1 METSVKQAYA
11 IETDG
16 LTKYYGN
23 FEAVRGLTM
32 RVSKGT
38 ITGFL
43 GQNGAGK
50 SSTIRMLL
58 GMSRPTR
65 GNGRVLDYDI
75 ADEKQSIEM
84 RKRVAYVGE
93 DKRLYDYM
101 TVAQMIGFTK
111 AFFPGWR
118 TDVEQRL
125 LDEFRLPLDR
135 STKKLSKGMRT
146 QLSLLL
152 AFARGSELLILDEPT
167 EGLDPVMAEK
177 LLELV
182 VGAAAEGVT
191 VFFSSH
197 QIAEVEQIADRILL
211 IDRGQLLLDTTL
223 EAIAADFRRI
233 RGVYDVVPKPA
244 ALALEGVERIAVDGR
259 MVSVMVSRNA
269 VTIAERMRAHS
280 AATVEVLPMTLKEIV
295 LESLKRDAGS
305 GTGKAGGGR
314 RDAGSGAATE

>member
-1 METSVKQAYA
+1 MESALKPAYA
-11 IETDG
+11 IETEG
-16 LTKYYGN
+16 LTKYYGD

-32 RVSKGT
+32 RVPKGT

-50 SSTIRMLL
+50 SSTIKMLL

-65 GNGRVLDYDI
+65 GVGHVLDFDI

-101 TVAQMIGFTK
+101 TVGQMIQFTK
-111 AFFPGWR
+111 AFYPGWR
-118 TDVEQRL
+118 DDIEKRL

-135 STKKLSKGMRT
+135 VTKKLSKGMRT
-146 QLSLLL
+146 QTALLL
-152 AFARGSELLILDEPT
+152 AFARGAELLILDEPT

-182 VGAAAEGVT
+182 VGAAADGAT

-223 EAIAADFRRI
+223 ELIAQDFRRI
-233 RGVYDVVPKPA
+233 RGVYDAPLPSG
-244 ALALEGVERIAVDGR
+244 ALAVDGVKRIAVDGR
-259 MVSVMVSRNA
+259 MISVMASHNASR
-269 VTIAERMRAHS
+269 IAERMKAQS
-280 AATVEVLPMTLKEIV
+280 GASNVEIMPMTLKEIV

-305 GTGKAGGGR
+305 G
-314 RDAGSGAATE
+314 AA

>member
-1 METSVKQAYA
+1 MSRTNHEMEISVKQAYA
-11 IETDG
+11 IETEA
-16 LTKYYGN
+16 LTKYYRD

-32 RVSKGT
+32 RVPKGT

-65 GNGRVLDYDI
+65 GNGRVLDFDI

-84 RKRVAYVGE
+84 RKRVAYGGE

-101 TVAQMIGFTK
+101 TVGQMIEFSK
-111 AFFPGWR
+111 AFHPAWR
-118 TDVEQRL
+118 DDIEKKL

-135 STKKLSKGMRT
+135 LTKKLSKGMRT
-146 QLSLLL
+146 QTALLL
-152 AFARGSELLILDEPT
+152 AFARGAELLILDEPT

-182 VGAAAEGVT
+182 VGAAADGPSI
-191 VFFSSH
+191 FFSSH

-211 IDRGQLLLDTTL
+211 IDRGQLVLETTL
-223 EAIAADFRRI
+223 ESISTDFRRI
-233 RGVYDVVPKPA
+233 RGVYESAPTPA
-244 ALALEGVERIAVDGR
+244 ALVLDGVKRVAVDGR
-259 MVSVMVSRNA
+259 TVSVMASHNS
-269 VTIAERMRAHS
+269 VTIAERMRAQS
-280 AATVEVLPMTLKEIV
+280 ATSVEVLPMTLKEIV
-295 LESLKRDAGS
+295 LESLKRDQS
-305 GTGKAGGGR
+305 
-314 RDAGSGAATE
+314 

>member
-1 METSVKQAYA
+1 MEISVKQAYA
-11 IETDG
+11 IETDA
-16 LTKYYGN
+16 LTKYYGD

-32 RVSKGT
+32 RVPKGS

-65 GNGRVLDYDI
+65 GNGRVLDFDI
-75 ADEKQSIEM
+75 ADERQSIEM

-101 TVAQMIGFTK
+101 TVGQMIHFTK
-111 AFFPGWR
+111 AFYPGWR
-118 TDVEQRL
+118 EDIEKKL
-125 LDEFRLPLDR
+125 LEEFRLPLDR
-135 STKKLSKGMRT
+135 LTKKLSKGMRT
-146 QLSLLL
+146 QIALLL
-152 AFARGSELLILDEPT
+152 AFARGAELLILDEPT

-182 VGAAAEGVT
+182 VGAAAEGASI
-191 VFFSSH
+191 FFSSH

-223 EAIAADFRRI
+223 DSLSTDFRRI
-233 RGVYDVVPKPA
+233 RGVYDTAPTPS
-244 ALALEGVERIAVDGR
+244 ALAIDGVKRVAVDGR
-259 MVSVMVSRNA
+259 TVSVMVSHNS
-269 VTIAERMRAHS
+269 VTIAERMRSQS
-280 AATVEVLPMTLKEIV
+280 ASAVEILPMTLKEIV
-295 LESLKRDAGS
+295 LESLKRDQS
-305 GTGKAGGGR
+305 
-314 RDAGSGAATE
+314 

>member
-1 METSVKQAYA
+1 MEINVKQAYA

-16 LTKYYGN
+16 LTKYYGD

-32 RVSKGT
+32 RVPKGT

-65 GNGRVLDYDI
+65 GNGRVLDFDI

-101 TVAQMIGFTK
+101 TVRQMIDFTK
-111 AFFPGWR
+111 AFYPNWR
-118 TDVEQRL
+118 DDIEQKL
-125 LDEFRLPLDR
+125 LEEFRLPLDR
-135 STKKLSKGMRT
+135 PTKKLSKGMRT
-146 QLSLLL
+146 QTALLL
-152 AFARGSELLILDEPT
+152 AFSRGAELLILDEPT

-182 VGAAAEGVT
+182 VGAAADGAT
-191 VFFSSH
+191 IFFSSH

-223 EAIAADFRRI
+223 ESISTDFRRV
-233 RGVYDVVPKPA
+233 RGVYDVAPKPGT
-244 ALALEGVERIAVDGR
+244 LVIDGVKRVAVDGR
-259 MVSVMVSRNA
+259 TVSVMVSHNS
-269 VTIAERMRAHS
+269 VTIAERMRAQS
-280 AATVEVLPMTLKEIV
+280 ASAVEVLPMTLKEIV
-295 LESLKRDAGS
+295 LESLKRDQG
-305 GTGKAGGGR
+305 
-314 RDAGSGAATE
+314 

>member
-1 METSVKQAYA
+1 MPQAGGGTRDAASRFA
-11 IETDG
+11 IETNG
-16 LTKYYGN
+16 LTKYYGD

-32 RVSKGT
+32 RVPNGT

-65 GNGRVLDYDI
+65 GLGRVLDFDI
-75 ADEKQSIEM
+75 ADEEQSIEM

-101 TVAQMIGFTK
+101 TVGQMIQFTK
-111 AFFPGWR
+111 AFYPGWR
-118 TDVEQRL
+118 DDIEKRL
-125 LDEFRLPLDR
+125 LDEFRLPVDR
-135 STKKLSKGMRT
+135 LTRKLSKGMRT
-146 QLSLLL
+146 QTALLL
-152 AFARGSELLILDEPT
+152 AFARGADLLILDEPT

-182 VGAAAEGVT
+182 VGAAADGAT

-197 QIAEVEQIADRILL
+197 QVAEVEQIADRILL

-223 EAIAADFRRI
+223 DNIAQDFRRI
-233 RGVYDVVPKPA
+233 RGIYETPVPTSV
-244 ALALEGVERIAVDGR
+244 LAVDGVKRVAVDGR
-259 MVSVMVSRNA
+259 TVSVMVSHDSVR
-269 VTIAERMRAHS
+269 IAERLKAQSGARN
-280 AATVEVLPMTLKEIV
+280 VEVMPMTLKEIV
-295 LESLKRDAGS
+295 LESLKREEPT
-305 GTGKAGGGR
+305 GTGRGISTR
-314 RDAGSGAATE
+314 E

>member
-1 METSVKQAYA
+1 MEFSVKQAYA
-11 IETDG
+11 IETEA

-32 RVSKGT
+32 RVAKGS

-65 GNGRVLDYDI
+65 GNGRVLDFDI
-75 ADEKQSIEM
+75 VDEKQSIEM

-101 TVAQMIGFTK
+101 TVGQMIEFTK
-111 AFFPGWR
+111 AFYPGWR
-118 TDVEQRL
+118 DDIEKKL
-125 LDEFRLPLDR
+125 LEEFRLPLDR
-135 STKKLSKGMRT
+135 PTKKLSKGMRT
-146 QLSLLL
+146 QTALLL
-152 AFARGSELLILDEPT
+152 AFARGAELLILDEPT

-182 VGAAAEGVT
+182 VGAAADGASI
-191 VFFSSH
+191 FFSSH

-223 EAIAADFRRI
+223 DSISSDFRRI
-233 RGVYDVVPKPA
+233 RGVYDIAPA
-244 ALALEGVERIAVDGR
+244 VSALALDGVKRVAVDGR
-259 MVSVMVSRNA
+259 TVSVMVSHNS
-269 VTIAERMRAHS
+269 VTIAERMRAQS
-280 AATVEVLPMTLKEIV
+280 ATAVEVLPMTLKEIV
-295 LESLKRDAGS
+295 LESLKRDQS
-305 GTGKAGGGR
+305 
-314 RDAGSGAATE
+314 

>member
-1 METSVKQAYA
+1 MEPATVKRAYA

-16 LTKYYGN
+16 LTKFYGT

-32 RVSKGT
+32 RVPAGT

-58 GMSRPTR
+58 GMMKPTA
-65 GNGRVLDYDI
+65 GTGRVLDYDI
-75 ADEKQSIEM
+75 SDERQSIEM

-101 TVAQMIGFTK
+101 TVGQMIAFTK
-111 AFFPGWR
+111 SFYPTWN
-118 TDVEQRL
+118 DEVEKKL

-135 STKKLSKGMRT
+135 PTKKLSKGMRT
-146 QLSLLL
+146 QTALLL
-152 AFARGSELLILDEPT
+152 AFSRGAELLILDEPT

-182 VGAAAEGVT
+182 VGAAADGAT

-197 QIAEVEQIADRILL
+197 QVAEVEQIADRILL
-211 IDRGQLLLDTTL
+211 IDRGRLVLDTTL
-223 EAIAADFRRI
+223 ETISQDFRRL
-233 RGVYDVVPKPA
+233 RGVYETPFPSD
-244 ALALEGVERIAVDGR
+244 ALAVDGVKR
-259 MVSVMVSRNA
+259 VSVDGRVVSVLASHNVA
-269 VTIAERMRAHS
+269 AIAERMRAHQGRG
-280 AATVEVLPMTLKEIV
+280 ELEIMPLTLKEIV
-295 LESLKRDAGS
+295 LESLKRS
-305 GTGKAGGGR
+305 PPHV
-314 RDAGSGAATE
+314 

>member
-1 METSVKQAYA
+1 MEISSVKQAYA
-11 IETDG
+11 IETEG
-16 LTKYYGN
+16 LTKYYGD

-32 RVSKGT
+32 RVPKGT

-65 GNGRVLDYDI
+65 GNGRVLDFDI
-75 ADEKQSIEM
+75 ADEKQSIQM
-84 RKRVAYVGE
+84 RQRVAYVAE

-101 TVAQMIGFTK
+101 TVGQMIDFTK
-111 AFFPGWR
+111 AFYPGWR
-118 TDVEQRL
+118 TEIEQKL

-135 STKKLSKGMRT
+135 PTKKLSKGMRT
-146 QLSLLL
+146 QLALLL
-152 AFARGSELLILDEPT
+152 AFARGAELLVLDEPT

-182 VGAAAEGVT
+182 VGAAADGAT
-191 VFFSSH
+191 IFFSSH

-211 IDRGQLLLDTTL
+211 IDRGQLVLDTTL
-223 EAIAADFRRI
+223 ESISTDFRRI
-233 RGVYDVVPKPA
+233 RGVYDTAPKPA
-244 ALALEGVERIAVDGR
+244 TLALDGVQRVSIDGR
-259 MVSVMVSRNA
+259 TVSLIVTRNS
-269 VTIAERMRAHS
+269 VNIAERMRAQS
-280 AATVEVLPMTLKEIV
+280 ASAVEVLPMTLKEIV

-305 GTGKAGGGR
+305 GNREA
-314 RDAGSGAATE
+314 

>member
-1 METSVKQAYA
+1 MESSSVKQAVA
-11 IETDG
+11 IETEG
-16 LTKYYGN
+16 LTKYYGD

-32 RVSKGT
+32 RVPKGT

-65 GNGRVLDYDI
+65 GTGRVLDFDI

-101 TVAQMIGFTK
+101 TVGQMIQFTK
-111 AFFPGWR
+111 AFYPGWR
-118 TDVEQRL
+118 DDIEKTL
-125 LDEFRLPLDR
+125 LEEFRLPLDR
-135 STKKLSKGMRT
+135 LTRKLSKGMRT
-146 QLSLLL
+146 QTALLL
-152 AFARGSELLILDEPT
+152 AFARGADLLILDEPT

-182 VGAAAEGVT
+182 VGAAADGAT

-197 QIAEVEQIADRILL
+197 QVAEVEQIADRILL

-223 EAIAADFRRI
+223 DNIAQDFRRI
-233 RGVYDVVPKPA
+233 RGIYATPVPTSV
-244 ALALEGVERIAVDGR
+244 LAVDGVKRVAVDGR
-259 MVSVMVSRNA
+259 TVSVMVSHDSVR
-269 VTIAERMRAHS
+269 IAERLKAQS
-280 AATVEVLPMTLKEIV
+280 GANVEVLPMTLKEIV
-295 LESLKRDAGS
+295 LESL
-305 GTGKAGGGR
+305 R
-314 RDAGSGAATE
+314 REGE

>member
-1 METSVKQAYA
+1 MIQSFA
-11 IETDG
+11 IETDA
-16 LTKYYGN
+16 LTKYYGD

-32 RVSKGT
+32 RVPKGT

-65 GNGRVLDYDI
+65 GNGRVLDFDI

-101 TVAQMIGFTK
+101 TVRQMIDFTK
-111 AFFPGWR
+111 AFYPGWR
-118 TDVEQRL
+118 SETEQKL
-125 LDEFRLPLDR
+125 LDEFRLPPDR

-146 QLSLLL
+146 QLALLL
-152 AFARGSELLILDEPT
+152 AFARGAELLVLDEPT

-177 LLELV
+177 VLELV
-182 VGAAAEGVT
+182 VGAAADGAT
-191 VFFSSH
+191 IFFSSH

-211 IDRGQLLLDTTL
+211 IDRGQLLLETTL
-223 EAIAADFRRI
+223 ESISTNFRRI
-233 RGVYDVVPKPA
+233 RGVYESAPKPA
-244 ALALEGVERIAVDGR
+244 TLAIDGVTRIAVDGR
-259 MVSVMVSRNA
+259 VVSVMASHNSVS
-269 VTIAERMRAHS
+269 IAERMRAS
-280 AATVEVLPMTLKEIV
+280 ASAVEVMPMTLKEIV
-295 LESLKRDAGS
+295 LESLKRDQS
-305 GTGKAGGGR
+305 
-314 RDAGSGAATE
+314 